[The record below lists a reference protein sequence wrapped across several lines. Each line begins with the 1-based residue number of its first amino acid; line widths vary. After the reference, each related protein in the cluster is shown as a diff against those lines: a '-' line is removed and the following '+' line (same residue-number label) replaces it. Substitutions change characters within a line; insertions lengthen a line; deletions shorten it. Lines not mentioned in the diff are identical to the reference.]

1 MSRTDLSQT
10 QDTAQES
17 VRWEVFKDFLHPLA
31 ISNSECSSD
40 VSAVRLLYILFILIT
55 VIESLSTGHSR

>member
-10 QDTAQES
+10 QDAAQES
-17 VRWEVFKDFLHPLA
+17 VRWEVFKDYFKNVHPLA

-55 VIESLSTGHSR
+55 VI